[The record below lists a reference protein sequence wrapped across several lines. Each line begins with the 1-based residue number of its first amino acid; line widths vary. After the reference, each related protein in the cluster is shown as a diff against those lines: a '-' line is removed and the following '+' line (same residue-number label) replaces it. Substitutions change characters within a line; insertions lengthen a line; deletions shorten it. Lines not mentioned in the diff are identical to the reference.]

1 MPQNLFYVCPP
12 RKAYA
17 IFEKVKEEA
26 RETHEVPFE
35 LLRSGLNY
43 AQYVMSAFQCD
54 PFYLTM
60 AKRQISAADLPIKM
74 MDFSGPTYRNEGTN
88 CEGLYRLN
96 EFHRMELTWLADAD
110 TVNDLQTKTRELAEE
125 IINQL
130 DLDW

>member
-1 MPQNLFYVCPP
+1 MIPIEFYLKSLHLESMPQNLFYVCPP

-60 AKRQISAADLPIKM
+60 AKR
-74 MDFSGPTYRNEGTN
+74 
-88 CEGLYRLN
+88 
-96 EFHRMELTWLADAD
+96 
-110 TVNDLQTKTRELAEE
+110 
-125 IINQL
+125 
-130 DLDW
+130 